1 MTMRTKRKLL
11 LSFAAGLVSGL
22 MLAFCF
28 TVWPIRIGSLG
39 GEVLILPLIIFSICL
54 GTQICITTREF
65 REYQRG
71 YDAGYEDGQKAG
83 SIEICPIKIE
93 ILDVGYR

>member
-11 LSFAAGLVSGL
+11 FSFAAGLVSGL

-39 GEVLILPLIIFSICL
+39 GEILILPLIIFSICL
-54 GTQICITTREF
+54 
-65 REYQRG
+65 
-71 YDAGYEDGQKAG
+71 
-83 SIEICPIKIE
+83 
-93 ILDVGYR
+93 